1 MNSHIL
7 QLHTRDKAIDT
18 VQNATVDSIQDITIA
33 LGISNIALSMLIDVL
48 PESAKNVENASRDLS
63 IRFKNLAESTMAQ
76 GDIIEALVNTLGAI
90 EVEGKK
96 ITLDEFMALF
106 NGTLEDAVNKL
117 LFVSK
122 KALAMVY
129 SMDDAIKNL
138 HEIERFSKRIQEL
151 NKQSN
156 LLALNAAIE
165 AQRAGEAGKAFSV
178 VASEVKTLSRE
189 VSALSEDMRVRTG
202 IIMKSV
208 TSGFEVLQEVATT
221 DMNSNIMAKDTL
233 DLLMHGL
240 ISQSEKAKKI
250 MQDSVHTAR
259 DISESI
265 RGMIVNLQFQDRNS
279 QVTENSVDIIKN
291 CLSAI
296 SNGAS
301 SANLNK
307 SAGDMAN
314 TLRFGFILQPILDAI
329 RLSDIRQK
337 LIEDL
342 KKAGFD
348 SRALPAASNTK
359 EDVELF

>member
-1 MNSHIL
+1 MNSQIL
-7 QLHTRDKAIDT
+7 KLHAHD
-18 VQNATVDSIQDITIA
+18 NATAEDINHNPIPDIAVA
-33 LGISNIALSMLIDVL
+33 LGISKVAMAMLMDVL

-76 GDIIEALVNTLGAI
+76 SDIIEALVNTLGAI
-90 EVEGKK
+90 EVEGRK

-208 TSGFEVLQEVATT
+208 TSGFDVLQEVATT
-221 DMNSNIMAKDTL
+221 DMNSNIMAKDSL
-233 DLLMHGL
+233 DLLMKGL
-240 ISQSEKAKKI
+240 ISQSNKAKHI
-250 MQDSVHTAR
+250 MQDSAHTAR

-265 RGMIVNLQFQDRNS
+265 KGMIVNLQFQDRNS

-291 CLSAI
+291 CLAAIHDSA
-296 SNGAS
+296 AS
-301 SANLNK
+301 AKLSKPA
-307 SAGDMAN
+307 SEIAN
-314 TLRFGFILQPILDAI
+314 TLQFGFMLQPILDAI

-348 SRALPAASNTK
+348 SSALPATSNTK